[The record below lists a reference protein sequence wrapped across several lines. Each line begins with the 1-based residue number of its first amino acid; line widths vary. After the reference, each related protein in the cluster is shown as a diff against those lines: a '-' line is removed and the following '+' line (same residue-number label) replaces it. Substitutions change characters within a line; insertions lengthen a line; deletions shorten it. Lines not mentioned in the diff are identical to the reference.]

1 MEKTKIIF
9 YLNETD
15 IYENINQH
23 IFKSLKILFLKMINY
38 N

>member
-9 YLNETD
+9 YPNETD

-23 IFKSLKILFLKMINY
+23 IFKSFKLLFL
-38 N
+38 